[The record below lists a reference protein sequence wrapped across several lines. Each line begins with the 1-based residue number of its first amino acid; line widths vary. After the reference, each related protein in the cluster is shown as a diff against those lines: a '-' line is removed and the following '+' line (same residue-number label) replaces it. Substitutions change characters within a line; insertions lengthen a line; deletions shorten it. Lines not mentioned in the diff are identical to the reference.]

1 MNNNSWQNKNEEG
14 QLSLDVFEKGKYIII
29 KSTIAGVKPEDLEI
43 NINNDLI
50 TIRGE
55 RRLEEKSEIK
65 NWLYQE
71 CFWGK
76 FSRSIVLPVE
86 VKVNQAKVSLKNGI
100 LTIVLPKANG

>member
-1 MNNNSWQNKNEEG
+1 MDNKFWTNKNKEG
-14 QLSLDVFEKGKYIII
+14 QLSLDVFEKGNQVII
-29 KSTIAGVKPEDLEI
+29 KSTIAGVKPENLEI

-55 RRLEEKSEIK
+55 RKMEEKVEDK

-76 FSRSIVLPVE
+76 FSRSIVLPME
-86 VKVNQAKVSLKNGI
+86 VDGEKAKVSLKRGI
-100 LTIVLPKANG
+100 LTIVIPKK